1 MASMKLIV
9 WLGNPWNEYANTRH
23 NVGFMM
29 VEWLREAFDFPLWKK
44 SRFQWDMSEWIF
56 NNQKIIL
63 FEPTT
68 FMNLSGIALTEIM
81 KFYRIPIPDIL
92 VLSDDLD
99 MEFAK
104 VRYRSSGSSGW
115 QRGIDSIITS
125 LGRNDFTRIK
135 IGIGRDEK
143 YTVTDWVLSRFSLRE
158 KEILEKEVFP
168 IVKERVEIW
177 IDGKNLD
184 LRT

>member
-1 MASMKLIV
+1 
-9 WLGNPWNEYANTRH
+9 
-23 NVGFMM
+23 
-29 VEWLREAFDFPLWKK
+29 
-44 SRFQWDMSEWIF
+44 
-56 NNQKIIL
+56 
-63 FEPTT
+63 
-68 FMNLSGIALTEIM
+68 MNLSGIALTEIM

-135 IGIGRDEK
+135 IGIGRNEK